1 MSRAQSRELLLV
13 VESVNLG
20 FIALFDKPALDLKF
34 RREQGAVTLRGC
46 ERNAVLDQ
54 YLLVSLQKA
63 LSESLMEL
71 ERRNIY

>member
-1 MSRAQSRELLLV
+1 M

-54 YLLVSLQKA
+54 YLVF
-63 LSESLMEL
+63 
-71 ERRNIY
+71 